1 MIAEL
6 LANSVA
12 LSKLA
17 YENAQALDELYA
29 ARAAADGAA
38 PAARGNPLTQ
48 ELLEIVTLQAQQ
60 AGVTPEHYLR
70 EAVLAYIAQAAAAAD
85 GDGDGDGGSPRA
97 RAAEARR
104 AAGRVRA
111 QNRAVTA
118 QSERAI
124 AHSEAAQAQARAQA
138 EATER
143 ASRRPPR

>member
-38 PAARGNPLTQ
+38 PAARGNPLTH

-85 GDGDGDGGSPRA
+85 GDGDGGSPTA